1 MRLMPLRRSFL
12 LSCAAAVLAGCASE
26 PPQPEAEPSLAQA
39 SLPVQLLM
47 TEGFVPVHRALGGQ
61 LMIPTQIRAEPGY
74 GAPHVVVQEL
84 TPYLQQA
91 RCVDLVLAPRPVLQL
106 LQAHGLVRPGR
117 LYDVVRSPLIAIVQ
131 ASRPLPVL
139 KDTED
144 AKQMLEAARSIA
156 YPSADGSDF
165 IEQKLFRELDL
176 SAKVLPKSI
185 KVFGPQVAQLVA
197 RGDAELGLLLRSE
210 LPRSAEVQV
219 VGKIPHPLA
228 YEAVYSA
235 GIAGQACSTA
245 GAQLLARFYQ
255 REAAMHD
262 WNGSGW
268 EPVAG
273 VSQPPPPPVEHLDPA
288 EYQP

>member
-12 LSCAAAVLAGCASE
+12 LSCAAAVLVGCASE
-26 PPQPEAEPSLAQA
+26 PPAPEPDEALAPA

-47 TEGFVPVHRALGGQ
+47 TEGFVPVHRALAGQ
-61 LMIPTQIRAEPGY
+61 LMIPTQIRSEPGY
-74 GAPHVVVQEL
+74 GAPHTVAQEL
-84 TPYLQQA
+84 SQYLQQA
-91 RCVDLVLAPRPVLQL
+91 RCVDLVLAPRVVLQL
-106 LQAHGLVRPGR
+106 LQTQGLVRPGR
-117 LYDVVRSPLIAIVQ
+117 LFDVVRSPLIAIVQ
-131 ASRPLPVL
+131 AGRPLPVL

-144 AKQMLEAARSIA
+144 AKKMLEATRSLA
-156 YPSADGSDF
+156 YPSADGGDF
-165 IEQKLFRELDL
+165 IEQKLFPELDL
-176 SAKVLPKSI
+176 TAKVMPKSI

-210 LPRSAEVQV
+210 LPRAADVRV

-235 GIAGQACSTA
+235 GIARQACSTA

-262 WNGSGW
+262 WSGSGW

-273 VSQPPPPPVEHLDPA
+273 VSQPPPPPVEHLDPN